1 MGLLIAFLLMIFV
14 SIILLSFAVK
24 QIYKDEKISL
34 QLHNTDVS
42 ISNVTKH
49 KIKLVNPPK

>member
-1 MGLLIAFLLMIFV
+1 MGLLIAFLLMIIV